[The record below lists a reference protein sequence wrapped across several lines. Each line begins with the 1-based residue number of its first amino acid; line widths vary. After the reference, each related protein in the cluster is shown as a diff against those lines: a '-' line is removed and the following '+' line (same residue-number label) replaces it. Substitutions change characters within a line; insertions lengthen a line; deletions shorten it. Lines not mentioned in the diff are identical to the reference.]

1 MSGDIS
7 CIQIAGDPTKWW
19 LAEGIQASQL
29 TGQPLSAVSMA
40 PIRGILV
47 LSPRSASVA
56 VFDAPFSAIPQP
68 LDDSGVTIYVPTATG
83 PSAGHAGY
91 ELPGTTDPQN
101 VADQITTLM
110 RDGHSQAIT
119 LGGTGGTL
127 VLNGA
132 TLSFVVVGGPI
143 GIGGSMPHDTAVG

>member
-1 MSGDIS
+1 MTGDTTGDIS

-19 LAEGIQASQL
+19 LAESIQPSQL
-29 TGQPLSAVSMA
+29 TGQPVGYTCMA

-47 LSPRSASVA
+47 LSGKFASVA
-56 VFDAPFSAIPQP
+56 VYAEPFSAMPQP
-68 LDDSGVTIYVPTATG
+68 LAGSGVTIYVPTATG

-91 ELPGTTDPQN
+91 ELPSTVDPLN
-101 VADQITTLM
+101 LANQITTLM

-132 TLSFVVVGGPI
+132 ILPFVVVGGPI
-143 GIGGSMPHDTAVG
+143 AVGGSMPHD